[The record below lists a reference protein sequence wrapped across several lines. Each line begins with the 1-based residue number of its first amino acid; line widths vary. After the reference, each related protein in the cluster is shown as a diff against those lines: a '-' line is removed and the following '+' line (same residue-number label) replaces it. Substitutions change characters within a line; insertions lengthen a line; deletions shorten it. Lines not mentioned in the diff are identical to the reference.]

1 MAVKALRLLQPAKG
15 VNEAKGKGYC
25 HTAKHKKARRQD
37 TGNSYVVI
45 PPEMMECL
53 NKTEHK
59 QIKLLLGKKKPA
71 LYYAWGAE
79 YYENPKNARQLDP
92 PRMLDSE
99 CVKQCGLKAMY
110 LIACHSDASAY
121 SLTNSPEW
129 LHSGLWYFQLSQL
142 FALANSMN
150 VLDRIVVVGY
160 DKIFEDDV
168 IIALNGQEVMSLA
181 LFHEINFEGVQDCTE
196 GGKSDVRCNNIN
208 VTYGYAKQGFQSQVN
223 KDGLHSPL
231 ILKNMKTNCN
241 NFSSL
246 MKLSLFEQNN
256 LDCCG
261 ILFDSDIR
269 PSNVLAEHSLGYDL
283 AGKLHSNFFCCT
295 CPPKHICF

>member
-1 MAVKALRLLQPAKG
+1 
-15 VNEAKGKGYC
+15 
-25 HTAKHKKARRQD
+25 
-37 TGNSYVVI
+37 
-45 PPEMMECL
+45 
-53 NKTEHK
+53 
-59 QIKLLLGKKKPA
+59 
-71 LYYAWGAE
+71 
-79 YYENPKNARQLDP
+79 
-92 PRMLDSE
+92 
-99 CVKQCGLKAMY
+99 
-110 LIACHSDASAY
+110 
-121 SLTNSPEW
+121 
-129 LHSGLWYFQLSQL
+129 
-142 FALANSMN
+142 
-150 VLDRIVVVGY
+150 
-160 DKIFEDDV
+160 
-168 IIALNGQEVMSLA
+168 

-231 ILKNMKTNCN
+231 ILKNTKTNCN

-283 AGKLHSNFFCCT
+283 AGKLHSNFFVVHAHPNIFVFDSLST
-295 CPPKHICF
+295 HSLLSVLEKHGNAVPLVAELASAMFLTNGNDKVYQAFWHLHVEELEMLLKENLTMYFANWCNGEFGSIFSSGKFQ